1 MLIKTFNTLLVDIN
15 PGNPSAAA
23 ASGNI
28 GRCTLAAG
36 SVAAMQ
42 PLLDSIGIGWFFTLV
57 GLVSGVGGVVAIA
70 LMRWKGM
77 AWRQQRTKSER

>member
-1 MLIKTFNTLLVDIN
+1 MKTFNTLLIDIS
-15 PGNPSAAA
+15 PRNPSAAA

-28 GRCTLAAG
+28 GRCALAAG

-42 PLLDSIGIGWFFTLV
+42 PLLDSIGTGWFFTLV
-57 GLVSGVGGVVAIA
+57 GLISGGGGVVAIG

-77 AWRQQRTKSER
+77 AWRQQRTKSDR